1 MGTVKVTVAYFARAR
16 ECAGTSEEILELTG
30 PASLEQLFS
39 RVTTIH
45 PSLANIKQTLRLLVN
60 GIMVPEKTK
69 LNDGDRVAL
78 VPPVA
83 GG

>member
-16 ECAGTSEEILELTG
+16 ECAETSEEILELTS

-39 RVTTIH
+39 RVMTIH

-60 GIMVPEKTK
+60 GIIVPEKTR
-69 LNDGDRVAL
+69 LNDGDRVAF